1 MDPVSAYLVAP
12 NDSLHSKMIIDGLGV
27 GSSAADGAAQ
37 VECRQR
43 QRVGLYRCQIGW
55 AHIRVAAEI
64 RVPGL
69 YKRRKIR

>member
-27 GSSAADGAAQ
+27 GSSATDGAAQ

-43 QRVGLYRCQIGW
+43 QRVGLYRGQIGW